1 MSSEAPPA
9 DAQSVEFVPPPPQG
23 LAVLRWIGPGIIWMV
38 SAIATGELLFTP
50 RIASL
55 YGYTLLWVMV
65 GAIFLKALI
74 AREIGRY
81 ATVTGG
87 SLVYG
92 LRELPGPRNWGLWVL
107 VAPGF
112 FVAIFSIV
120 GLAGATSSAII
131 LALPGGFLFWGVVAV
146 VASVALVYFGRYN
159 AVEKAAMVISVATTI
174 ALIFTASAVFPPVND
189 LLAGLLP
196 TLPSEVDLSEVLPW
210 VGLMMSGAAGLTWY
224 SHWLVAR
231 GFGASALTPGSDEPS
246 DVTQYGNTDIV
257 RLRGWIR
264 TVSVVTSIATIAIFA
279 LLLAL
284 MVLGTELLQPLGL
297 MPEGDAITEVLSLL
311 LGEVWGPV
319 GAWGLVLAAFFSFW
333 STIIASLD
341 GWHRL
346 LGEGTAFFAEQFGA
360 TGRWRDPT
368 AYRRPYLLILL
379 GAVPVTLFVIN
390 PEPVFFLI
398 LAGIIEV
405 MQLPGLVLAVI
416 FLNQRLPQ
424 AFRPGRMTVALM
436 VVAGVFF
443 AAFAAYYVAMQ
454 LA

>member
-1 MSSEAPPA
+1 MSSENPPP
-9 DAQSVEFVPPPPQG
+9 DAQGVEFVPPPPQG
-23 LAVLRWIGPGIIWMV
+23 LSVLRWVGPGIIWMV

-50 RIASL
+50 RISSL
-55 YGYTLLWVMV
+55 YGYTLLWVMI

-120 GLAGATSSAII
+120 GIAGATSSAII
-131 LALPGGFLFWGVVAV
+131 LALPGGFLFWGVVV
-146 VASVALVYFGRYN
+146 IVASVALVYFGRYN
-159 AVEKAAMVISVATTI
+159 AVEKAATVISVATTI
-174 ALIFTASAVFPPVND
+174 ALIITASAVFPPIGD

-196 TLPSEVDLSEVLPW
+196 ALPADVDFTEVLPW

-231 GFGASALTPGSDEPS
+231 GFGASALTPDSDEPS
-246 DVTQYGNTDIV
+246 DVTQYGDLDTA
-257 RLRGWIR
+257 RLKGWIR
-264 TVSVVTSIATIAIFA
+264 TVSIVTSIATVTIF
-279 LLLAL
+279 LLLVAL

-297 MPEGDAITEVLSLL
+297 VPEGDAITEVLSRL
-311 LGEVWGPV
+311 LGEVWGPA
-319 GAWGLVLAAFFSFW
+319 GTWGLILAAFFSFW

-360 TGRWRDPT
+360 TGRLKDPAT
-368 AYRRPYLLILL
+368 YRRPFLLVLL
-379 GAVPVTLFVIN
+379 GAVPVVLFVLN
-390 PEPVFFLI
+390 PQPVFFLI

-405 MQLPGLVLAVI
+405 MQLPGLVLSVI
-416 FLNQRLPQ
+416 FLNRRLPE
-424 AFRPGRMTVALM
+424 AFRPGRLSIALM

-443 AAFAAYYVAMQ
+443 AAFAAYYLILQ